1 MGLCLRD
8 NISAHSLSPNLSLSR
23 CDGIVFVTKGL
34 RGAVQASDSFAA
46 TMSRC
51 EQGLE
56 ESPRRRSEIRGGVA
70 VRSVCRVIP
79 CPSQQL
85 VHNANSADM

>member
-8 NISAHSLSPNLSLSR
+8 KISVHSLSPDLSLSR
-23 CDGIVFVTKGL
+23 CDGIVFVANGL
-34 RGAVQASDSFAA
+34 RGGFEARDSFRS

-56 ESPRRRSEIRGGVA
+56 ESPGRRSGIRGGVA
-70 VRSVCRVIP
+70 VRSVCRVIRRL
-79 CPSQQL
+79 SQQL
-85 VHNANSADM
+85 VHNPNSADM